1 MCLFRPVKY
10 FEKSKKLAVV
20 VIVVRGRGVGN
31 RMLQN
36 YFLLITNKAQWE
48 IFVLKIC
55 NCCHEDVC

>member
-20 VIVVRGRGVGN
+20 VIVVHGRGVGN

-55 NCCHEDVC
+55 NC